1 MYLYD
6 LQINIYFTKTQ
17 TIYIITSIK
26 ISGITLLMSFL
37 TIIFN
42 ALEKY
47 IHYGYEEYF
56 NDDTDIERNSELDT
70 PLQTDSE
77 PESVTEVNHIL
88 ETKEEINET
97 TEPDIQDMSSDD
109 TIDNN
114 TTSIGM
120 QLRIPHNVYDNV

>member
-1 MYLYD
+1 
-6 LQINIYFTKTQ
+6 
-17 TIYIITSIK
+17 
-26 ISGITLLMSFL
+26 MSFL

-47 IHYGYEEYF
+47 IHYGYEDYL

-77 PESVTEVNHIL
+77 TESVREANHIL

-114 TTSIGM
+114 TTSIGL
-120 QLRIPHNVYDNV
+120 QHRISHNVYDNV

>member
-1 MYLYD
+1 
-6 LQINIYFTKTQ
+6 
-17 TIYIITSIK
+17 
-26 ISGITLLMSFL
+26 MSFL

-114 TTSIGM
+114 TTSVGM
-120 QLRIPHNVYDNV
+120 QHRIHHNGYDNV

>member
-1 MYLYD
+1 
-6 LQINIYFTKTQ
+6 
-17 TIYIITSIK
+17 
-26 ISGITLLMSFL
+26 MSFL

-47 IHYGYEEYF
+47 IHYGYEDYL
-56 NDDTDIERNSELDT
+56 NDDTDNERNSELET
-70 PLQTDSE
+70 PLQT
-77 PESVTEVNHIL
+77 ESVTEVNHIL

-97 TEPDIQDMSSDD
+97 PEPDIQDMSSDD

-120 QLRIPHNVYDNV
+120 QHRISHNIYDNV

>member
-1 MYLYD
+1 
-6 LQINIYFTKTQ
+6 
-17 TIYIITSIK
+17 
-26 ISGITLLMSFL
+26 MSFF

-47 IHYGYEEYF
+47 IHYGYEDYL

-77 PESVTEVNHIL
+77 TESVTEANHIL

-114 TTSIGM
+114 TTSIGL
-120 QLRIPHNVYDNV
+120 QHRISHNVYDNV

>member
-1 MYLYD
+1 
-6 LQINIYFTKTQ
+6 
-17 TIYIITSIK
+17 
-26 ISGITLLMSFL
+26 MSFL

-47 IHYGYEEYF
+47 IHYGYEDYL
-56 NDDTDIERNSELDT
+56 NDDIDIERNSELDT

-77 PESVTEVNHIL
+77 TESVTEVNHIL
-88 ETKEEINET
+88 ETKEEIAET
-97 TEPDIQDMSSDD
+97 SEPDIQDISSDD

-120 QLRIPHNVYDNV
+120 QHRIPHNVYDNV